1 MKTKHDKN
9 EKHDYNKTLIKS
21 SSPKS
26 GGKHHV
32 WHVLNIYISHFADF
46 QLYSM
51 FWFCCAHAL
60 PNFASWN
67 DIFKKCI
74 VLSWVSSE
82 MGKSFSEN
90 ANFRVN
96 LFRQKKHFSETDW
109 RKILRKKR
117 NCHISFFI
125 SQNSASF
132 LLPFAKFIFAKKCK
146 NLQKLVGEVQKKMF
160 TNVFV
165 RC

>member
-1 MKTKHDKN
+1 MCDTFWTFIFHISRIFNYILDLVLLCTHCLILPRETTYLKN
-9 EKHDYNKTLIKS
+9 GS
-21 SSPKS
+21 
-26 GGKHHV
+26 
-32 WHVLNIYISHFADF
+32 
-46 QLYSM
+46 
-51 FWFCCAHAL
+51 FW
-60 PNFASWN
+60 
-67 DIFKKCI
+67 
-74 VLSWVSSE
+74 V
-82 MGKSFSEN
+82 GFSEKWRNRSAKN

-109 RKILRKKR
+109 RKTLWKKR
-117 NCHISFFI
+117 NCHIYFFI

-146 NLQKLVGEVQKKMF
+146 NLQKLVGEVRKKIF